1 MPTKLELELEQIDE
15 QLIALQQKRNEV
27 QQQILED
34 MNATPQKQVELIVD
48 KLKSEVQP
56 LYKKACFDFD
66 VTTYGA
72 TDSGINILITDH
84 YTRCTFKYIKY
95 KRTPLSKCHDIPTLF
110 TNLLPTLQEFIK
122 CLRALYASQL
132 KLHINSKQFNL
143 IPYED
148 KIIIMFSHQYSRV
161 TDNHI
166 DLRFAIDEDTGLITK
181 LTLINT
187 LSEDCDDYYV
197 IPIPGTYSEVHIDLD
212 SRSWA
217 EISLQ
222 RQLEF
227 DEDYPFDYK
236 NAVPKIQAFCDY
248 IKPEQ

>member
-1 MPTKLELELEQIDE
+1 M
-15 QLIALQQKRNEV
+15 
-27 QQQILED
+27 
-34 MNATPQKQVELIVD
+34 
-48 KLKSEVQP
+48 
-56 LYKKACFDFD
+56 
-66 VTTYGA
+66 
-72 TDSGINILITDH
+72 
-84 YTRCTFKYIKY
+84 
-95 KRTPLSKCHDIPTLF
+95 F

-187 LSEDCDDYYV
+187 LSENCDDYHIID
-197 IPIPGTYSEVHIDLD
+197 IPQTPYEVHVDLENYCW
-212 SRSWA
+212 SGVS
-217 EISLQ
+217 IQ
-222 RQLEF
+222 QQLEF
-227 DEDYPFDYK
+227 NIEDVGYINYVF
-236 NAVPKIQAFCDY
+236 NALCNQEIPYLDVKEHQILTDGSVEF
-248 IKPEQ
+248 

>member
-1 MPTKLELELEQIDE
+1 MPTKLELELAQIDE

-56 LYKKACFDFD
+56 LYRKACFDFD

-72 TDSGINILITDH
+72 TDNGINILITDH
-84 YTRCTFKYIKY
+84 YTRCTFEY
-95 KRTPLSKCHDIPTLF
+95 KQTFHPLFQCQNLPTMF
-110 TNLLPTLQEFIK
+110 INLIPTLQEFIN
-122 CLRALYASQL
+122 CLRALYTSQL

-187 LSEDCDDYYV
+187 LSEDCDDYHIID
-197 IPIPGTYSEVHIDLD
+197 IPQTPYEVHVDLD
-212 SRSWA
+212 RYCWSGVS
-217 EISLQ
+217 IQ
-222 RQLEF
+222 HQLKF
-227 DEDYPFDYK
+227 DENQPFNYK
-236 NAVPKIQAFCDY
+236 EVVPKIQAFCDY